1 MLRPSIRC
9 NPSGITHSRSIDVA
23 QSSTVTTTTTTV
35 DKSADSLGRARER
48 GKTGT
53 ESPELV
59 SLVEALDNGI

>member
-23 QSSTVTTTTTTV
+23 QSSTVTTTTV

-53 ESPELV
+53 GSPELV